1 MKIVIIYVIPNLYEI
16 FMLFQICMLFYLHW
30 NQMCYTFCRGLNENT
45 KLH

>member
-30 NQMCYTFCRGLNENT
+30 KPNVLYI
-45 KLH
+45 